1 MKERITPYLRTL
13 IDAGSEAIKN
23 QFVKIKDK
31 TTRKKF
37 PELDPLG
44 EERTYSPVKGLVHK
58 YNRVALIKTSDMCA
72 AHCQFCTRYRD
83 IGSGKGGL
91 TRENILEIIDYIK
104 NHTEISEVIL
114 SGGDPFFTPN
124 ITFTLLDLLEPIKSI
139 KVIRI
144 GTRLP
149 VHAPDNFNNVRVQ
162 EVVEKIEKINRHT
175 NPVHILIHFNHPDEI
190 TVGVERVLWMLR
202 QRGIMLF
209 SQTVFLKGV
218 NYFENS
224 NEEIKDADVFLS
236 VDLLD
241 KLFTKLHSLG
251 VIPYYIYR
259 CDYVSK
265 LEHFVVPFEKE
276 VKIMIELWKRLPGLA
291 LPQYIFDAPNGRGK
305 IRVPLLPWKKRG
317 IHSFS
322 DIDGK
327 IIKI

>member
-1 MKERITPYLRTL
+1 MKERITPHLRAL

-23 QFVKIKDK
+23 QFVKIKNK
-31 TTRKKF
+31 TRKKKF

-58 YNRVALIKTSDMCA
+58 YNRVVLIKTSDRCA

-83 IGSGKGGL
+83 IGSGDGDL
-91 TRENILEIIDYIK
+91 TRENILEIIEYIK

-124 ITFTLLDLLEPIKSI
+124 TTFTILELLEPIKSV

-149 VHAPDNFNNVRVQ
+149 VHAPDNFKSKKVQ
-162 EVVEKIEKINRHT
+162 EVLEKIEKMNRYT

-190 TVGVERVLWMLR
+190 TTKTIDVIWMLR
-202 QRGIMLF
+202 QKGIMLF
-209 SQTVFLKGV
+209 SQTVFLNGV
-218 NYFENS
+218 NFFENVDS
-224 NEEIKDADVFLS
+224 ETKDADVSLS

-259 CDYVSK
+259 CDYVSG

-291 LPQYIFDAPNGRGK
+291 LPQYIFDAPDGRGK

-317 IHSFS
+317 IHSFH

-327 IIKI
+327 IIKV